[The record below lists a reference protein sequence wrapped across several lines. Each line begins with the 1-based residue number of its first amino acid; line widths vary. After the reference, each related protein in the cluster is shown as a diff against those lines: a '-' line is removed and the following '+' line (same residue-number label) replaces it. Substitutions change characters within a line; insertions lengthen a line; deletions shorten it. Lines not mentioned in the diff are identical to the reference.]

1 LEREVSVTNALLI
14 SASPREGG
22 NSDTAALAIREVL
35 QRTIDTEFIRV
46 ADYDIRHCMG
56 CGTCWGLH
64 RCVIEDDDLDK
75 LLGKCRSADVLV
87 ICSPVYWL
95 NPPGIMKDFVDRTLS
110 LGAGTSPV
118 FDGKKV
124 ALATVAA
131 ENGFELHNELLSRW
145 VKRFGAQ
152 VIATIDLY
160 AGGKGDLAAD
170 GAQMEEL
177 EAFALRVARSA

>member
-1 LEREVSVTNALLI
+1 MNALLI

-22 NSDTAALAIREVL
+22 NSDTAARTIGAVL
-35 QRTIDTEFIRV
+35 QRTIDTEFLRV

-56 CGTCWGLH
+56 CGACWELG
-64 RCVIEDDDLDK
+64 RCVIEDDGLDE
-75 LLGKCRSADVLV
+75 LLEKCRSADVLA

-110 LGAGTSPV
+110 LGPGTSPV

-131 ENGFELHNELLSRW
+131 EDGFDLHNELLTRW
-145 VKRFGAQ
+145 LKRFGAR
-152 VIATIDLY
+152 VIGTIDLY
-160 AGGKGDLAAD
+160 AGGKGALAAD
-170 GAQMEEL
+170 GAQLEEL
-177 EAFALRVARSA
+177 VAFALRVARSA

>member
-1 LEREVSVTNALLI
+1 MKALLI

-35 QRTIDTEFIRV
+35 QQTADTEFIRV

-56 CGTCWGLH
+56 CGACWRLH
-64 RCVIEDDDLDK
+64 RCVIEDDDLAE
-75 LLGKCRSADVLV
+75 LLGKCQSADVLV

-95 NPPGIMKDFVDRTLS
+95 NPPGIMKDFIDRTLS
-110 LGAGTSPV
+110 LGAGMSPV
-118 FDGKKV
+118 FEGKKV

-131 ENGFELHNELLSRW
+131 ENGFELHNELISRW

-152 VIATIDLY
+152 VVGTIDLY
-160 AGGKGDLAAD
+160 AGGKGDLAAHD
-170 GAQMEEL
+170 DQMEEL
-177 EAFALRVARSA
+177 KAFAQRIASST